1 MRFYCINIMFHA
13 MQSLGLLIIAIYL
26 QPKLYPSICT
36 TFSVPLTV
44 KYDFFK

>member
-13 MQSLGLLIIAIYL
+13 IQSLGLLIAIYL
-26 QPKLYPSICT
+26 QPNLYPSICT
-36 TFSVPLTV
+36 DFSVPLTV